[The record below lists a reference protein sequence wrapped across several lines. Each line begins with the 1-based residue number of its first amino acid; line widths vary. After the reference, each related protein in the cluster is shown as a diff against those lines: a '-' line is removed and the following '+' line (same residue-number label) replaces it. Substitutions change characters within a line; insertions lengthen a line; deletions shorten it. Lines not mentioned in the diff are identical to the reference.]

1 MEITTSTTAR
11 TQDQPSTSRT
21 TPLFEDQIRNY
32 RQRQRRLNNARQ
44 VVGRLQRRITGRSQ
58 LHNQTLEQQ
67 IDPQVQLRNSMQER
81 AAIIPAEVMYHSR
94 RDDEHH
100 RVYVHRSEEA
110 LLCTD
115 NQQQDRIFIQEE
127 SFKQLQ
133 RSRMQFI
140 HIGVIQLRIQALHRH
155 DEGTL
160 ALVVFRD
167 NRWPD
172 DRSLF
177 ATMEVDLSQGSQ
189 LVYVIPNTMMTIG
202 DFYNNVQVS
211 ILTRGYEAWRGEANL
226 LITRG
231 LVGRLSNTPNVG
243 FAYEVQSVVD
253 YLVSHGVR
261 AIPGRR
267 RTVQELQGY
276 NWVVR
281 PTQASIPR
289 QPTEVDTRTNIDGT
303 ISLRFGNYTS
313 ARTSTTRRIAYNLRD
328 EEIQS
333 DEEQIIAVFKL
344 DCYEA
349 QPAIWDTLGE
359 PSGKFGYYV
368 RYDTH
373 DDNLHIPL
381 EHIIATGW
389 DDDDDDC
396 TTSSSD
402 EASYLQHLSNL
413 GGTSVPIEQDL
424 PYPVPISDMINPFA
438 STEGGGDKAPINNF
452 PIFDKSDEEEEILPS
467 SDSCRKEIASYIAAA
482 FPENNADDEI
492 DYPQLKNL
500 QQHLYASPSA
510 ITGYKPP
517 QDVAMGPPN
526 YGPTPLRVIRP
537 EAGPS
542 RPAFEGYKPGEVR
555 YKTKDYSEWWNLPS
569 AQYGTGAIFIIPTQ
583 LGMFNDTFMR
593 WESITKNLVSQQGF
607 TDPND
612 KVEFIENL
620 LGEAEKIAW
629 IQWRMTFLEAFQQ
642 MLESADGRQ
651 GTQNILSQ
659 IRRVFTLEDP
669 YQGSTAMQEEALRD
683 LEKLS
688 CHNLKDI
695 VAYMNEYMRLA
706 SKQGRLFI
714 NEDLLEKF
722 WFKMPDELGPRI
734 KEAYEARYPGNT
746 IGVFPRVLFAYK
758 FLENECRDAA
768 YKRSLK
774 SLSFYSSIPILGYYK
789 TEKKYGVRRSRTYKG
804 KPHASHARIERR
816 KHLQRNKRCKCYLCG
831 QEGHFAR
838 ECPNDR
844 RSIKRVVIFENLDLP
859 EDCDIVSVQEGDN
872 ESDAIYSISE
882 GEEMEDL
889 TKSLNVMSVSEHLY
903 YFREEDQTYCIG
915 GEGYRSMIKATKT
928 QHDCNHVWEY
938 NGAGSLK
945 CFYYKEETS
954 VNCRMHCP
962 QCLITTCNLCAL
974 YYFGQKVPASRPSPI
989 QYNPLSLMHEQQG
1002 YITWCEAE
1010 ITRLKQE
1017 VETSKKQT
1025 EYWKQKYLSTQE
1037 EVFEKEFDELY
1048 KEKGKGVVIQEAT
1061 NVVRQIETQKI
1072 LSIEKNELSP
1082 PKKTKNMLYNLILEI
1097 NIPDVANFSVHAI
1110 LDTGASTCCINAEA
1124 IPENAV
1130 EEIPFM
1136 ANFSGINSKVSTNKK
1151 LRYGKMIIGD
1161 NAFRIPYTYVFP
1173 MQLGD
1178 DIQMIL
1184 GCNFI
1189 RSMQGGVRIE
1199 GDTVAF
1205 YKNVTQIQTQ
1215 QTVPIIAA
1223 IEELELEE
1231 EEYISI
1237 AAICAYG
1244 GMEISSPFQF
1254 SYQKLIQ
1261 ELKDMGYIGDDP
1273 MKYWSSN
1280 KITCQLEIKNPDLTI
1295 EDRPLKHIS
1304 PQMEASYRRHTEAV
1318 LKLGTIRPSKSKHR
1332 TTAIIVNSGT
1342 TIDPITGKEVRGKE
1356 RMVFNYKRLNDN
1368 THKDQYSL
1376 PGINTIIQKVGNSK
1390 IYSKFDLKS
1399 GFHQV
1404 AMHPYS
1410 IEWTAFWVPQGL
1422 YEWLAMPFGLKN
1434 APAVFQRKMDNC
1446 FKGTENFI
1454 AVYIDDIL
1462 VFSETEREYARHLE
1476 IMLEICK
1483 KNGLILSNS
1492 KMKIAVSTIDFL
1504 GATIGN
1510 RKIKLQ
1516 EHTIKKIADYPE
1528 KELMNAK
1535 GLRSW
1540 LGILNHA
1547 RSYIPY
1553 LGKQLGPLYSKVSPT
1568 GERKMNQQDWA
1579 IVKQI
1584 KEKVQNL
1591 PDLELP
1597 PPDCHIVLETDG
1609 CMDGWGGVC
1618 KWKPQKCDGRRME
1631 KICAYASGKFSPP
1644 KSTIDAEIH
1653 AVMNS
1658 LNSFKIYYLDKKELL
1673 IRTDCQ
1679 AIISFFNKS
1688 AKNKPSR
1695 VRWVSFTDFITGT
1708 GLEIRFQHIDE
1719 KDNALADALSRLVH
1733 GLVSKPDFH
1742 SDQTILLVELA
1753 IAEAQAKPQPGKNF
1767 QLTKLISS
1775 LAGDGK
1781 RGRQLLQNTKGNGT
1795 ASKTHDIVA

>member
-1 MEITTSTTAR
+1 MATSTTTTTAR
-11 TQDQPSTSRT
+11 TQEQPSTSRT
-21 TPLFEDQIRNY
+21 TPLFEDQIRDY
-32 RQRQRRLNNARQ
+32 RRRQRRMHNARQ
-44 VVGRLQRRITGRSQ
+44 TVNRLQRRITGRSQ
-58 LHNQTLEQQ
+58 LHNETLEQQ
-67 IDPQVQLRNSMQER
+67 IDPQVQLTNSMQER
-81 AAIIPAEVMYHSR
+81 AAIVPAEVLYHSR
-94 RDDEHH
+94 RDDVHH

-127 SFKQLQ
+127 SYRQLQ

-140 HIGVIQLRIQALHRH
+140 HIGVMQLRIQALHRQ
-155 DEGTL
+155 DEGTM

-177 ATMEVDLSQGSQ
+177 ATMEVDLTRGSQ
-189 LVYVIPNTMMTIG
+189 VVYVIPDTMMTIG

-211 ILTRGYEAWRGEANL
+211 ILTRGYENWRGEAYL

-253 YLVSHGVR
+253 YLVSHGVS

-267 RTVQELQGY
+267 RTVQDLQGY

-303 ISLRFGNYTS
+303 ISLRFGNYTLG
-313 ARTSTTRRIAYNLRD
+313 RTSTTRRISYNLRD
-328 EEIQS
+328 EEVQS

-344 DCYEA
+344 DCYTEA

-359 PSGKFGYYV
+359 PSGKFDYYA
-368 RYDTH
+368 RYDMP
-373 DDNLHIPL
+373 DNHLQIPV

-389 DDDDDDC
+389 DEDDE
-396 TTSSSD
+396 TATSSSD
-402 EASYLQHLSNL
+402 ETSYLQYLSSY
-413 GGTSVPIEQDL
+413 GSTSVTTEQEL
-424 PYPVPISDMINPFA
+424 PYPATCYILSLLRKVVGIMPLLFLINLMRKKKFFQNLIHTGRKQQIILLQPSKKMMLMMRQIILNLRIFNNICMHQQHQVISA
-438 STEGGGDKAPINNF
+438 KRCSRGSSKLWTSTITNDPVRRSTLKANISRLQNRRSPLYS
-452 PIFDKSDEEEEILPS
+452 KRLLRMVESTLS
-467 SDSCRKEIASYIAAA
+467 TTWHRSHLRDSNSTQYVQSYIY
-482 FPENNADDEI
+482 EVGINHQESCLTTRI
-492 DYPQLKNL
+492 YRSQL
-500 QQHLYASPSA
+500 
-510 ITGYKPP
+510 
-517 QDVAMGPPN
+517 QDGIHRKSTWLN
-526 YGPTPLRVIRP
+526 
-537 EAGPS
+537 
-542 RPAFEGYKPGEVR
+542 
-555 YKTKDYSEWWNLPS
+555 W
-569 AQYGTGAIFIIPTQ
+569 
-583 LGMFNDTFMR
+583 
-593 WESITKNLVSQQGF
+593 
-607 TDPND
+607 
-612 KVEFIENL
+612 
-620 LGEAEKIAW
+620 KIAW
-629 IQWRMTFLEAFQQ
+629 MQWRMNYPTAFTQL
-642 MLESADGRQ
+642 MESAHGRQ
-651 GTQNILSQ
+651 GTQNIISQ
-659 IRRVFTLEDP
+659 IRTVFTLEDP
-669 YQGSTAMQEEALRD
+669 YQGSTAVQEEALRD
-683 LEKLS
+683 LEKLT
-688 CHNLKDI
+688 CHNIKDV
-695 VAYMNEYMRLA
+695 VAFMNKYMRLA
-706 SKQGRLFI
+706 SKTGRLFI
-714 NEDLLEKF
+714 DSELSEKL
-722 WFKMPDELGPRI
+722 WFKLPGELGPRI
-734 KEAYEARYPGNT
+734 KAAYEARYPGNT

-774 SLSFYSSIPILGYYK
+774 NLSFCSSIPIPGYYK
-789 TEKKYGVRRSRTYKG
+789 SEKKYGVRRSKTYKG

-844 RSIKRVVIFENLDLP
+844 RSIKRVAIFENLDLP
-859 EDCDIVSVQEGDN
+859 EDCDIVSVQEGEN

-882 GEEMEDL
+882 GEEIEDL
-889 TKSLNVMSVSEHLY
+889 SKSLNVMTVSEHLY
-903 YFREEDQTYCIG
+903 YFREEDQTYWIG
-915 GEGYRSMIKATKT
+915 GKGYRSMIKATKT
-928 QHDCNHVWEY
+928 QHDCNHAWEY
-938 NGAGSLK
+938 NGTGSSK
-945 CFYYKEETS
+945 CFCCKAETS
-954 VNCRMHCP
+954 TNYRMHCP
-962 QCLITTCNLCAL
+962 QCLITTCNICAL
-974 YYFGQKVPASRPSPI
+974 YYFEQKVPASRPNPI

-1017 VETSKKQT
+1017 VETSKQQT

-1037 EVFEKEFDELY
+1037 EDLEKEFNELY
-1048 KEKGKGVVIQEAT
+1048 KAKGKGIEIHEET
-1061 NVVRQIETQKI
+1061 NVFQQIETQKI
-1072 LSIEKNELSP
+1072 LSLAKNELSP
-1082 PKKTKNMLYNLILEI
+1082 PKKTRNMLYNLVLEL
-1097 NIPDVANFSVHAI
+1097 NIPDVANFSIHAI
-1110 LDTGASTCCINAEA
+1110 LDTGASTCCINAKA
-1124 IPENAV
+1124 VPENAV
-1130 EEIPFM
+1130 EDSPFL
-1136 ANFSGINSKVSTNKK
+1136 ASFSGINSKVSTSKR
-1151 LRYGKMIIGD
+1151 LRYGKMIIGE
-1161 NAFRIPYTYVFP
+1161 NIFRIPYTYVFP
-1173 MQLGD
+1173 MKLGD

-1189 RSMQGGVRIE
+1189 RAMQGGVRIE
-1199 GDTVAF
+1199 GDIVTF

-1237 AAICAYG
+1237 ASICAYG

-1304 PQMEASYRRHTEAV
+1304 PQLEASYKRHTEAL

-1342 TIDPITGKEVRGKE
+1342 TIDPVTGKEVRGKE

-1404 AMHPYS
+1404 AMHPDS

-1446 FKGTENFI
+1446 FKGTEKFI

-1462 VFSETEREYARHLE
+1462 VFSENEKEHARHLE

-1483 KNGLILSNS
+1483 KNGLILSSS
-1492 KMKIAVSTIDFL
+1492 KMKIAVPTIDFL

-1516 EHTIKKIADYPE
+1516 EHIIKKIADYPE
-1528 KELMNAK
+1528 KELTNTK

-1540 LGILNHA
+1540 LGILNYA

-1568 GERKMNQQDWA
+1568 GEKKMNQQDWA
-1579 IVKQI
+1579 IVRQI

-1597 PPDCHIVLETDG
+1597 PPDCHIVLETNG

-1618 KWKPQKCDGRRME
+1618 KWKPQRCDGKTME
-1631 KICAYASGKFSPP
+1631 KICAYASGKFNPP

-1688 AKNKPSR
+1688 AQNKPSR

-1708 GLEIRFQHIDE
+1708 GLEIRFQHIDG
-1719 KDNALADALSRLVH
+1719 KDNALADALSRLIH
-1733 GLVSKPDFH
+1733 SLVSNPDSY
-1742 SDQTILLVELA
+1742 SDQTILLAELA
-1753 IAEAQAKPQPGKNF
+1753 IAEARDKPQPGKNMK
-1767 QLTKLISS
+1767 LTNLILS
-1775 LAGDGK
+1775 LAGNGQSS
-1781 RGRQLLQNTKGNGT
+1781 RQVLQNLKGNDA
-1795 ASKTHDIVA
+1795 ASKASHGVA